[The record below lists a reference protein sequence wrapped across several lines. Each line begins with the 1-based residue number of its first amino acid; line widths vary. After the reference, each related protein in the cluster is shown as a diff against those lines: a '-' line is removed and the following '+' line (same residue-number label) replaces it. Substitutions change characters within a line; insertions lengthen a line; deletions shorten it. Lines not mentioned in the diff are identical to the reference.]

1 MVWVVVD
8 LVDSM
13 YIQMYIAFDC
23 MRLCYILEIILLL
36 DSQRFYLHDNDM
48 QSNARERKG
57 EHMIAYATLT
67 MVLYIIYNL
76 PQSVHQSKHQN
87 YTVSTF
93 VYQFSKYHDVC
104 IVVRNILPFHNIH
117 FLKGVDYH

>member
-48 QSNARERKG
+48 QSKAMSESEIERKC

-67 MVLYIIYNL
+67 SMVLYII
-76 PQSVHQSKHQN
+76 
-87 YTVSTF
+87 
-93 VYQFSKYHDVC
+93 
-104 IVVRNILPFHNIH
+104 
-117 FLKGVDYH
+117 

>member
-36 DSQRFYLHDNDM
+36 DSQRFYLHDNDIM

-57 EHMIAYATLT
+57 EHMIAYAALT
-67 MVLYIIYNL
+67 SMVLYII
-76 PQSVHQSKHQN
+76 
-87 YTVSTF
+87 
-93 VYQFSKYHDVC
+93 
-104 IVVRNILPFHNIH
+104 
-117 FLKGVDYH
+117 